1 MSSTHHRTW
10 QQFHVGHLNVTVQLD
25 STADDRSVERRQEL
39 ATVARQLITTM
50 DRGRIPTTWAVNDPA
65 YSAATSLILKSAV
78 EHEIALLGHAS
89 WVGPTAGRTRFA
101 RELARRIAQARCAG
115 LDVTTFAP
123 GVASVEGQIDLV
135 VKQAITAIAG
145 LKNSVRT
152 SEGAR
157 ALHYHVWEVP
167 VTSVLPTKAGWFN
180 RARRGVFRRI
190 ERSASEAGAFH
201 LLIDATA
208 FAADDG
214 DQKIVN
220 WLIDRVAT
228 LRDRGLVQI
237 ETLAKTAAR
246 LSDVPAVSPQRSILR
261 VA

>member
-25 STADDRSVERRQEL
+25 STADDRSLERHQEL
-39 ATVARQLITTM
+39 AIVARQMIATM
-50 DRGRIPTTWAVNDPA
+50 DRGRIPATWSVNDPA

-101 RELARRIAQARCAG
+101 RELSRRIAQARCAG
-115 LDVTTFAP
+115 LDVKTFAP
-123 GVASVEGQIDLV
+123 SVASIEGQIDLI
-135 VKQAITAIAG
+135 VKQNITAIAG
-145 LKNSVRT
+145 LKRSLRP
-152 SEGAR
+152 SDGAR

-167 VTSVLPTKAGWFN
+167 VTATLPTKAGWFN
-180 RARRGVFRRI
+180 SARRGLYRRI
-190 ERSASEAGAFH
+190 ERSASEAGTFH

-208 FAADDG
+208 FAADNH
-214 DQKIVN
+214 DQALVT
-220 WLIDRVAT
+220 WLMERVAT
-228 LRDRGLVQI
+228 LRDRGLVRI
-237 ETLAKTAAR
+237 ETLSQTAAR